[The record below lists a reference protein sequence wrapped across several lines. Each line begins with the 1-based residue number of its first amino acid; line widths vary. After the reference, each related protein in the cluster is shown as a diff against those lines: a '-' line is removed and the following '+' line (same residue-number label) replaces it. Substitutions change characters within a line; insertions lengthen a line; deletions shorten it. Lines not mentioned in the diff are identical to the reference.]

1 MNSPSR
7 FDLEKAIAA
16 WRRTLVYNR
25 AFLHEDCD
33 ELERHVRDQAAA
45 LVKRGLTEAEAFRR
59 TLDEM
64 GDYGAVEAEYRKVFW
79 GKRRR
84 RRELANEFSWRF
96 SMLKNYFKIALRNFK
111 RQKGYS
117 FINIAGLTL
126 GMACCLLLFQ
136 YVAYETSFDQFHTKK
151 ERIFRAAFDV
161 TQRGV
166 GQGVFPFAGYIF
178 GPTMAQEVPGIARYT
193 RYHLNYGGAVVSY
206 QSADGDRT
214 FTERSALFVDTT
226 FLSLFDYPLVHGD
239 RTQALRRPQTL
250 LLSASAARK
259 YFGEEEAV
267 GKAVAFTGWVQDTYT
282 VAGVFEDVPPTSHLQ
297 FDVLLPMEDL
307 LADGRFE
314 QGDSPWEWRN
324 FITYFELEPN
334 ADLAVVEAQLTE
346 TYARYMA
353 ESFARSQ
360 TQATAS
366 LTPLTDIHLGGRWA
380 PATVTG
386 NRRTVYFFTLI
397 GLITLVIALVNY
409 VNLATARAMDRA
421 REVGVRKVVGAQ
433 QRQLVSQFLMESALM
448 NLLALGLAV
457 GLALMLLPV
466 VNQVAGVEMSR
477 SLWLDG
483 RFWAVFLGIF
493 GAGALLSGVYPA
505 FVLSSFRPVA
515 ALKGKGGGVASR
527 VSLRRG
533 LVVVQ
538 FAASIALLAGTLIVQ
553 AQLSHM
559 RNLDT
564 GLDLEQ
570 VLFIEEPK
578 VRAEGSDR
586 VAEMATLKNE
596 LRHFPAVR
604 EAAISKTTPGWGFD
618 SYTRAHRATAD
629 PSTSQAIGVTPID
642 ADFASVYGLEL
653 AAGEGF
659 REGMARPDSGA
670 VPVLVNETLIRTLG
684 FASNEEAV
692 GAWITIGTDGS
703 YVIRGVFE
711 DFLWSSARR
720 EAEAAMFMY
729 GAEQGHISLKVNTTD
744 LPETIAAIEATYKT
758 LFPGNP
764 FTYHFA
770 DAAFDGQY
778 KADQRFA
785 TLFAGFAGIAILI
798 ACLGLF
804 GLASFT
810 AQQRTKEIGVRKVL
824 GASVAGIVA
833 LLSKDFLKLVG
844 LAFVVA
850 VPLAYVGMQRWLDG
864 FAYRIEIG
872 PGLFVLTGG
881 FVLFIALATVGYQA
895 IKSALADPV
904 KSLRY
909 E

>member
-1 MNSPSR
+1 MNNPDH
-7 FDLEKAIAA
+7 FDLDKAIAA

-25 AFLHEDCD
+25 AFLADDLD
-33 ELERHVRDQAAA
+33 ELEQHVRDQVAA
-45 LVKRGLTEAEAFRR
+45 LRTQGLPDKEAFRQ
-59 TLDEM
+59 TMHEM
-64 GDYGAVEAEYRKVFW
+64 GSYAEAETEYQKVYW

-84 RRELANEFSWRF
+84 RRELLDELVWRL
-96 SMLKNYFKIALRNFK
+96 SMLKNYLKIAWRTLR

-117 FINIAGLTL
+117 LLNIAGLTL

-136 YVAYETSFDQFHTKK
+136 YVAYETSYDEFHTKK
-151 ERIFRAAFDV
+151 EQIFRAAIEY

-166 GQGVFPFAGYIF
+166 HQEVSPYVAPIF
-178 GPTMAQEVPGIARYT
+178 GPTMAHEVPGIARYA
-193 RYHLNYGGAVVSY
+193 RYHPNYGDAVISY
-206 QSADGDRT
+206 QGADGDRT
-214 FTERSALFVDTT
+214 FTERGALLVDST
-226 FLSLFDYPLVHGD
+226 FLSLFDYPLVRGD
-239 RTQALRRPQTL
+239 RSQALRRPQTL
-250 LLSASAARK
+250 LMSETTARK

-267 GKAVAFTGWVQDTYT
+267 GKTVAFTGWVQGTYT
-282 VAGVFEDVPPTSHLQ
+282 VAGVFEDLPPTSHLQ

-307 LADGRFE
+307 LADERF
-314 QGDSPWEWRN
+314 GNSPWGWTN

-334 ADLAVVEAQLTE
+334 ADPAVVEAQITE
-346 TYARYMA
+346 TYARYGA
-353 ESFARSQ
+353 EHFARNQ
-360 TQATAS
+360 IQATAS
-366 LTPLTDIHLGGRWA
+366 LTPLTDIHLGGRWVQ
-380 PATVTG
+380 ATVTG

-433 QRQLVSQFLMESALM
+433 KRQLVSQFLMESALM

-457 GLALMLLPV
+457 GLSLVLLPV
-466 VNQVAGVEMSR
+466 VNQVAGVEMAR

-483 RFWAVFLGIF
+483 RFWAVFLGVF
-493 GAGALLSGVYPA
+493 GAGALLSGLYPA

-515 ALKGKGGGVASR
+515 SLKGKGGGASR
-527 VSLRRG
+527 VSLRQG

-553 AQLSHM
+553 AQLHHM
-559 RNLDT
+559 RSLDT

-570 VLFIEEPK
+570 VLIVEGPR

-586 VAEMATLKNE
+586 SAEMATLKNE
-596 LRHFPAVR
+596 LRHLPAVR
-604 EAAISKTTPGWGFD
+604 EAAFSRTTPGGGFD
-618 SYTRAHRATAD
+618 SYPRAYRATAD
-629 PSTSQAIGVTPID
+629 PSTSQAIRMATID
-642 ADFASVYGLEL
+642 ANFASVYGLEL

-659 REGMARPDSGA
+659 REGMITPDSGA
-670 VPVLVNETLIRTLG
+670 VPVLVNETLIQALG
-684 FASNEEAV
+684 YASNEEAV
-692 GAWITIGTDGS
+692 GAWIRIGTDS
-703 YVIRGVFE
+703 DFVIRGVFE
-711 DFLWSSARR
+711 DFLWSSARS
-720 EAEAAMFMY
+720 EADAVMFLY
-729 GAEQGHISLKVNTTD
+729 GDRGGHISMKVSTTD
-744 LPETIAAIEATYKT
+744 LPETISAVEATYKA

-764 FTYHFA
+764 FAYHFA
-770 DAAFDGQY
+770 DAAFDAQY
-778 KADQRFA
+778 QADRRFA

-824 GASVAGIVA
+824 GASVAGIFT
-833 LLSKDFLKLVG
+833 LLSKDFLKLVA
-844 LAFVVA
+844 LAFLIA
-850 VPLAYVGMQRWLDG
+850 APLAYVAMQRWLEG

-872 PGLFVLTGG
+872 PGLFVLTGAL
-881 FVLFIALATVGYQA
+881 VLLIALATVSYQS
-895 IKSALADPV
+895 IKAALADPV

>member
-1 MNSPSR
+1 MNRSYR
-7 FDLEKAIAA
+7 FNLEKALAS

-25 AFLHEDCD
+25 AFTAEDRD
-33 ELERHVRDQAAA
+33 ELERHVRDQIAA
-45 LVKRGLTEAEAFRR
+45 LVRRGLTETEAFRR
-59 TLDEM
+59 ALDEM
-64 GDYGAVEAEYRKVFW
+64 GDYGAVEAEYRKVYW

-84 RRELANEFSWRF
+84 RRELANEFSWRL
-96 SMLKNYFKIALRNFK
+96 SMLTNYFKIALRTVK

-151 ERIFRAAFDV
+151 EQIFRAAIEY

-166 GQGVFPFAGYIF
+166 HQEASPYVAPIF
-178 GPTMAQEVPGIARYT
+178 GPTMAREVPGIARYT
-193 RYHLNYGGAVVSY
+193 RYHPNYGDAVISY
-206 QSADGDRT
+206 QGPDGDRT
-214 FTERSALFVDTT
+214 FTERSALLVDST

-239 RTQALRRPQTL
+239 RSQALRRPQTL
-250 LLSASAARK
+250 LMSETTARK

-267 GKAVAFTGWVQDTYT
+267 GKVITFTGWVQGTYT
-282 VAGVFEDVPPTSHLQ
+282 VAGVFEDLPSNSHLQ
-297 FDVLLPMEDL
+297 FDVLLPIEDL
-307 LADGRFE
+307 LADERF
-314 QGDSPWEWRN
+314 GDAPWGWTN

-334 ADLAVVEAQLTE
+334 ADPVVIEAQITE
-346 TYARYMA
+346 TYARYGA
-353 ESFARSQ
+353 EHFARNQ
-360 TQATAS
+360 IQATAS
-366 LTPLTDIHLGGRWA
+366 LTPLTDIHLSGKWVQ
-380 PATVTG
+380 ATVTG